1 MKEMNNGQLTLIKK
15 DIRSIT
21 SNKQIF
27 AVLLIV
33 PLVLTVVLPSVFVLV
48 LTQKPD
54 AASDFRK
61 LLDMPP
67 FFLIVP
73 IMASS
78 VMAASSF
85 VGEKEKHTLETLLY
99 SPLSLRQLF
108 QSKVLLYCLWSE
120 VFIYKRKP
128 YNEIVI
134 YLPFSYF
141 L

>member
-1 MKEMNNGQLTLIKK
+1 MKEMNNGQFTLIKK

-54 AASDFRK
+54 AASDFQK

-85 VGEKEKHTLETLLY
+85 VGEKE
-99 SPLSLRQLF
+99 SIP
-108 QSKVLLYCLWSE
+108 
-120 VFIYKRKP
+120 
-128 YNEIVI
+128 
-134 YLPFSYF
+134 
-141 L
+141 